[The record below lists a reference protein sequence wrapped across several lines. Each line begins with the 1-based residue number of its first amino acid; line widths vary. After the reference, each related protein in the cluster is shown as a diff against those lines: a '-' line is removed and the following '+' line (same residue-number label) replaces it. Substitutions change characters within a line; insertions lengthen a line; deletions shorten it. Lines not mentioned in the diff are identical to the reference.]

1 VPAGR
6 LAMNRRHITLRQLDI
21 FQAVAR
27 HGGFTRAA
35 DALHLTQ
42 PAVSL
47 QMQKLAESVG
57 HPLFES
63 RGRSMVLTEAG
74 HELLRTCQTIDDAW
88 GRFAAAID
96 ARTALES
103 GRLRVSV
110 VTTAKYFLPRRL
122 GEFCKV
128 HPGIDVEL
136 EVGNRERILGRLRE
150 GIDDLYV
157 MGVPPDDLDVESEP
171 FMDNEL
177 VVIAPAD
184 DALPSS
190 GKLPLAELAG
200 RPFILREP
208 GSGTRRQID
217 RFLAERRLRLDVKLS
232 LGSNEAIRELVAG
245 GMGWAILTRHAL
257 PADPAEA
264 GVQVVAVEAFPLTG
278 RWYVVHSRQRSL
290 SLPAQAFRNHLLAD
304 VR

>member
-1 VPAGR
+1 VV
-6 LAMNRRHITLRQLDI
+6 NRRHITLRQLDI

-57 HPLFES
+57 QALVVA
-63 RGRSMVLTEAG
+63 RGRSLALTEAG
-74 HELLRTCQTIDDAW
+74 KELLRTCQTIDDAW
-88 GRFAAAID
+88 ARFGAAID
-96 ARTALES
+96 AHAALER

-122 GEFCKV
+122 GEFCKA

-157 MGVPPDDLDVESEP
+157 MGVPPDDLDVECEP

-184 DALPSS
+184 DVWASS
-190 GKLPLAELAG
+190 VRVPLAELAG

-217 RFLAERRLRLDVKLS
+217 SFLAERRLRLDVKLS

-257 PADPAEA
+257 PAHPAEA
-264 GVQVVAVEAFPLTG
+264 GVQIVDVEGFPLMG
-278 RWYVVHSRQRSL
+278 RWYVVHPRHRSL
-290 SLPAQAFRNHLLAD
+290 SLPAQAFHAHLLTEG
-304 VR
+304 R

>member
-1 VPAGR
+1 LV
-6 LAMNRRHITLRQLDI
+6 NRRHITLRQLDI

-57 HPLFES
+57 QALVVP
-63 RGRSMVLTEAG
+63 RGRSLALTEAG
-74 HELLRTCQTIDDAW
+74 KELLRTCQTIDDAW
-88 GRFAAAID
+88 ARFGAAID
-96 ARTALES
+96 AHAALER

-122 GEFCKV
+122 GEFCKA

-150 GIDDLYV
+150 GVDDLYV
-157 MGVPPDDLDVESEP
+157 MGVPPDDLDVECEP
-171 FMDNEL
+171 FMDNQL

-184 DALPSS
+184 EVRASS
-190 GKLPLAELAG
+190 AGVPLAELAG

-257 PADPAEA
+257 PAHPTEA
-264 GVQVVAVEAFPLTG
+264 GVQIVDVEGFPLTG
-278 RWYVVHSRQRSL
+278 RWYVVHPRQRSL
-290 SLPAQAFRNHLLAD
+290 SLPAQAFRAHLLAEG
-304 VR
+304 R

>member
-1 VPAGR
+1 
-6 LAMNRRHITLRQLDI
+6 MNRRQITLRQLEV

-42 PAVSL
+42 PAISL
-47 QMQKLAESVG
+47 QMQKLADSVG
-57 HPLFES
+57 RPLFETQ
-63 RGRSMVLTEAG
+63 GRALVLTEVG
-74 HELLRTCQTIDDAW
+74 RELLRTCLAIDDAW
-88 GRFAAAID
+88 AQFGKAVD
-96 ARTALES
+96 AFGALER

-122 GEFCKV
+122 GAFCKA

-136 EVGNRERILGRLRE
+136 EVGNRERILGRLRD
-150 GIDDLYV
+150 GLDDLYV
-157 MGVPPDDLDVESEP
+157 MGLPPDGIDVVCDS

-184 DALPSS
+184 EA
-190 GKLPLAELAG
+190 AG
-200 RPFILREP
+200 MEVLRPKDLRGRSFILREP
-208 GSGTRRQID
+208 GSGTRRHVD
-217 RFLAERRLRLDVKLS
+217 LFLESRSLRLEVKLS

-245 GMGWAILTRHAL
+245 GMGWAILSRHAL

-264 GVQVVAVEAFPLTG
+264 GVRVVEVEGFPLRG
-278 RWYVVHSRQRSL
+278 HWYVVRERQREM
-290 SLPAQAFRNHLLAD
+290 SLPAQAFRAHLLSESP
-304 VR
+304 

>member
-1 VPAGR
+1 
-6 LAMNRRHITLRQLDI
+6 MNRRHITLRQLDI

-57 HPLFES
+57 RPLFES
-63 RGRSMVLTEAG
+63 RGRLLVLTEAG
-74 HELLRTCQTIDDAW
+74 HELQRTCQTIDDAW
-88 GRFAAAID
+88 ARFGAVID
-96 ARTALES
+96 AHAALET
-103 GRLRVSV
+103 GRLRISV

-122 GEFCKV
+122 GAFCKA

-150 GIDDLYV
+150 GVDDLYV
-157 MGVPPDDLDVESEP
+157 MGVPPDDLDVDCEP

-184 DALPSS
+184 ETLPS
-190 GKLPLAELAG
+190 GAPVPLAELAG

-217 RFLAERRLRLDVKLS
+217 RFVAEQRLKLNVKLS

-245 GMGWAILTRHAL
+245 GMGWAILSRHAL
-257 PADPAEA
+257 PVDPSEA
-264 GVQVVAVEAFPLTG
+264 GVRVVDVEGFPLRG
-278 RWYVVHSRQRSL
+278 RWYVVHPRQRPL
-290 SLPAQAFRNHLLAD
+290 SLPALAFRNHLLAD
-304 VR
+304 AR